1 MRLEKFAEEVLKG
14 VEEKAGGNLKVQ
26 IVSANKNN
34 GITLTGITASRP
46 ENSGGACIY
55 LNGFYEGYCDSQI
68 TLDWVAED
76 VYGKLMEH
84 SNDLDGMDMR
94 VLWDWEAAKGR
105 IHAKLVNREMNRELL
120 KGVPY
125 REFLDLAVVYYVTVG
140 GISEGINGAFTVS
153 DQNMEVW
160 RKDENALY
168 QSAVSNMRLDGK
180 PVFEDMEKIIR
191 SIMPEEIPDLAVGI
205 PKFRSYVLTNPKKVF
220 GAVELLDENTLKGI
234 GDELGGDFI
243 VLPSSLHESIIIPA
257 DGKISYQELAD
268 MVTEINRN
276 EVSIVERL
284 SDHVYLYEREEG
296 VLRIAA

>member
-1 MRLEKFAEEVLKG
+1 MRMEEFAEEVLKG
-14 VEEKAGGNLKVQ
+14 VEEKAGGNLKAE

-68 TLDWVAED
+68 TLDWVTED
-76 VYGKLMEH
+76 VYSKLMEH
-84 SNDLDGMDMR
+84 CNDLDGVDMWM
-94 VLWDWEAAKGR
+94 LWDWEAAKGR

-120 KGVPY
+120 KKVPY
-125 REFLDLAVVYYVTVG
+125 REFLDLAVIYYVTVD
-140 GISEGINGAFTVS
+140 GISEGVNGAFTVS
-153 DQNMEVW
+153 DRNMEIW
-160 RKDENALY
+160 GKDENTLY
-168 QSAVSNMRLDGK
+168 RSAVSNMRLDGK

-205 PKFRSYVLTNPKKVF
+205 PKFRFYVLTNSPKVF
-220 GAVELLDENTLKGI
+220 GAVELLDGNTLKEI

-243 VLPSSLHESIIIPA
+243 VLPSSLHESIILPA
-257 DGKISYQELAD
+257 DGSVSYQELAD
-268 MVTEINRN
+268 MVTDINVN
-276 EVSIVERL
+276 VVSVEERL

-296 VLRIAA
+296 VLKIAA